1 MIIKVC
7 HKFFSVQALII
18 HHRKE
23 VWEVTNQLIKQVI
36 KYSIIHQKVITSAK
50 TINHPSAKTKDLCLD
65 KMKHYGVA
73 IPAWANQASPPLMP
87 YYNQELEVTW
97 PVWWVFFGS
106 GFHNTQWC
114 IIWIEK
120 NISEFMCSSLAL
132 SGQLRFRSWIRSELR
147 RHHHPHGGSHQHEQH
162 MKPWSNVHQHELG
175 ECLTS
180 LSISSMCLV

>member
-1 MIIKVC
+1 
-7 HKFFSVQALII
+7 
-18 HHRKE
+18 
-23 VWEVTNQLIKQVI
+23 
-36 KYSIIHQKVITSAK
+36 
-50 TINHPSAKTKDLCLD
+50 
-65 KMKHYGVA
+65 MKHYGVA

-87 YYNQELEVTW
+87 FYNQELEVTW
-97 PVWWVFFGS
+97 SVWWVFFGS

-147 RHHHPHGGSHQHEQH
+147 RHHHAHGGSPDQMKQH

-180 LSISSMCLV
+180 TVIYQLPFVGHQSTSRSSSKRISRQSSWSRRSRSHQLWMVSAWWVCRSRWAVSDSIW

>member
-36 KYSIIHQKVITSAK
+36 KYSIIHQK
-50 TINHPSAKTKDLCLD
+50 AKTKDLRLD

-87 YYNQELEVTW
+87 YYNQELEVT
-97 PVWWVFFGS
+97 
-106 GFHNTQWC
+106 
-114 IIWIEK
+114 
-120 NISEFMCSSLAL
+120 
-132 SGQLRFRSWIRSELR
+132 
-147 RHHHPHGGSHQHEQH
+147 
-162 MKPWSNVHQHELG
+162 
-175 ECLTS
+175 
-180 LSISSMCLV
+180 